1 LNTACSA
8 DPDLNIKKYDEMLS
22 GYEDKYRKT
31 FLFRFFLNIFWVI
44 AIVIC
49 MDFLIGS
56 LLRFFYFKQQSG
68 FQYRTTYSIEK
79 TKADL
84 LIFGSSRANHHYQP
98 EVFEKKMNLSF
109 YNVGRDGVSIFYDYA
124 ILQAILARYF
134 PKIVILDFE
143 RKEFERNQENYD
155 RISFLLPYYKTHPEI
170 HSIVKLKGPYEQI
183 KLLSQIYPFNS
194 SIFTIANGNIKMGG
208 QRYREIK
215 GYVPLTKEWVE
226 SLKAENIASSSN
238 QLDSNKIK
246 LYESFIKECIKSRV
260 KLYIVC
266 SPYFVKSGIN
276 DSSIM
281 KGREIAR
288 KYNINFFDYSL
299 DTLFSGNRSLYA
311 DVQHLSDDGAKKFSD
326 LITDKIL
333 ESDRR

>member
-1 LNTACSA
+1 
-8 DPDLNIKKYDEMLS
+8 MLS

-56 LLRFFYFKQQSG
+56 LLRYFYFKQQSG
-68 FQYRTTYSIEK
+68 FQYHTTYSIEK

-124 ILQAILARYF
+124 VLQGILVRYC

-155 RISFLLPYYKTHPEI
+155 RISFLLPYYNTHPEI
-170 HSIVKLKGPYEQI
+170 HSIVKLKALMSKSNFCPKSI
-183 KLLSQIYPFNS
+183 PSILPFSQLQMV
-194 SIFTIANGNIKMGG
+194 T
-208 QRYREIK
+208 
-215 GYVPLTKEWVE
+215 
-226 SLKAENIASSSN
+226 
-238 QLDSNKIK
+238 
-246 LYESFIKECIKSRV
+246 
-260 KLYIVC
+260 
-266 SPYFVKSGIN
+266 
-276 DSSIM
+276 
-281 KGREIAR
+281 
-288 KYNINFFDYSL
+288 
-299 DTLFSGNRSLYA
+299 
-311 DVQHLSDDGAKKFSD
+311 
-326 LITDKIL
+326 
-333 ESDRR
+333 